1 MIKKIIISALV
12 LAVIGA
18 IAYWYIFNDKFSDTT
33 EREAAFKVSALSFIN
48 EFVQNDTATSKKYAD
63 KIVEVSGRV
72 SELEAAD
79 TTINVKMTDTL
90 TGSYVI
96 FDFQSQHAAEAK
108 QLHIGDSVTIKG
120 SCSGSVYSKIL
131 KAHFISF
138 KRSALVK

>member
-1 MIKKIIISALV
+1 MVKKIIISILV
-12 LAVIGA
+12 LVVIGA

-33 EREAAFKVSALSFIN
+33 ERKATFTVSALSFIK
-48 EFVQNDTATSKKYAD
+48 EFEQNDSATNKKYSD
-63 KIVEVSGRV
+63 QIVAVSGRV

-79 TTINVKMTDTL
+79 TTINVKMSDTT

-138 KRSALVK
+138 KRSAIVK